1 MGEWE
6 PMLEQML
13 ASRYRALTGYA
24 LMLCGNRAEA
34 DDLVQDAIV
43 ATFGSLRR
51 FESAGQAEA
60 YVRRAIASR
69 FIDAKRRDQS
79 KRRAMRVLAHDDTS
93 PAAGPALLA
102 EHSTDVARALATLPP
117 RQRACVVLRYLDHL
131 STREVA
137 HTLNIAEGSVK
148 RYTADAVARL
158 APLLGI
164 PAEDSAAEWHD
175 MKVTP

>member
-1 MGEWE
+1 
-6 PMLEQML
+6 MLEQML
-13 ASRYRALTGYA
+13 ASRYRAITAYA
-24 LMLCGNRAEA
+24 VMLCGNAVEA

-51 FESAGQAEA
+51 FESAGLAEA

-69 FIDAKRRDQS
+69 FIDARRRDQS
-79 KRRAMRVLAHDDTS
+79 HRRAIRVLARDEAATAAS
-93 PAAGPALLA
+93 PALIV
-102 EHSTDVARALATLPP
+102 EHATDVARALATLPP
-117 RQRACVVLRYLDHL
+117 RQRACVMLRYLDHL

-164 PAEDSAAEWHD
+164 PDEDHDAEWQELT
-175 MKVTP
+175 VTS